1 MTQQSRWYELDN
13 AAKIVPPTTK
23 GSDTRVFRISCELKE
38 EVDGEILQRALDK
51 TVPDFPYFA
60 CVLRRGLFW
69 YYLDSSSIRAVVQ
82 PENKPACAPIYQDG
96 RRKLLYRVNYHRRRI
111 NLEMFHVLTDGTG
124 AIAFLK
130 TIVCRYLQIRHDIEY
145 LEREERSSAKDKTA
159 DAFNRYYEQDKK
171 GTPREQQTLP
181 RKAYHLQGE
190 RDDNLQSHLIEGTVS
205 AKRFLKVT
213 KEHGSTAAAFSTALF
228 MEAILEEMSVR
239 EKKLPIVL
247 SVPVNLRN
255 YYPSETARNFFGV
268 INVAFDPSDYDG
280 TLDSILHV
288 VVQDSFKRQLEEEQ
302 VALTMNGYSRLEHN
316 IMIKAVPL
324 VLKNLVIGW
333 VNAAMQK
340 GITGTVS
347 NVGKVTLPEPF
358 VPYVDRFSCFMAAP
372 DVQICVSSFGDRM
385 CFGIASPFEAHP
397 VMMRFF
403 RKMVALGI
411 DVEIATND
419 SWADEENPVTEWLTE
434 KLELGR
440 KDDAESE
447 AVHKKTVQSE
457 PAQSEPAQKD
467 TVQSEDTAQGEDVQE
482 GGR

>member
-1 MTQQSRWYELDN
+1 
-13 AAKIVPPTTK
+13 
-23 GSDTRVFRISCELKE
+23 
-38 EVDGEILQRALDK
+38 
-51 TVPDFPYFA
+51 
-60 CVLRRGLFW
+60 
-69 YYLDSSSIRAVVQ
+69 
-82 PENKPACAPIYQDG
+82 
-96 RRKLLYRVNYHRRRI
+96 
-111 NLEMFHVLTDGTG
+111 
-124 AIAFLK
+124 
-130 TIVCRYLQIRHDIEY
+130 
-145 LEREERSSAKDKTA
+145 
-159 DAFNRYYEQDKK
+159 
-171 GTPREQQTLP
+171 
-181 RKAYHLQGE
+181 
-190 RDDNLQSHLIEGTVS
+190 
-205 AKRFLKVT
+205 
-213 KEHGSTAAAFSTALF
+213 

-288 VVQDSFKRQLEEEQ
+288 VQDSFKRQLEEEQ

-324 VLKNLVIGW
+324 ALKNLVIGW